1 MFVGGFPDPDS
12 ISKTRMEKLGKEII
26 GYCGGLPLAI
36 TILGGL
42 LAAKQTQED
51 WENVFR
57 YVKSHKENFGVNK
70 VFALSYNDLPSHL
83 NPCFLYLGH
92 FLKGFEIQ
100 SKELIRMWMAEGFIP
115 QIQHREMERIQ
126 WRMWESDIYRS

>member
-1 MFVGGFPDPDS
+1 
-12 ISKTRMEKLGKEII
+12 MEKLGKEMIE
-26 GYCGGLPLAI
+26 YCGGLPLAI

-70 VFALSYNDLPSHL
+70 VFALSYNDLPCHL

-92 FLKGFEIQ
+92 FLKGFEIR

-126 WRMWESDIYRS
+126 WRMRESDIYRS